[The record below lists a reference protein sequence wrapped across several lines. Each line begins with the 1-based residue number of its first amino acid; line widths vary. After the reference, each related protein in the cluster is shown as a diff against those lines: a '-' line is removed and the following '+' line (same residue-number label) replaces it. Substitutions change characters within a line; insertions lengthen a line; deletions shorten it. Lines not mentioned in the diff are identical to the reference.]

1 MHRPALKEMAPQLHL
16 EAWPDAV
23 VEQVG
28 HDPRG
33 AYAHEFWLPLLG
45 PSSLLVTRKLLDR
58 MEAAGG
64 RCTIDTAELAVSVGL
79 GASVGRNSRIATTFA
94 RLAGFGLLH
103 VGPTR
108 DDDAA
113 VAVRTAW
120 APLSR
125 SQALRLPPS
134 LLERL
139 SAA

>member
-1 MHRPALKEMAPQLHL
+1 MHHIAVKELPPQLHL

-45 PSSLLVTRKLLDR
+45 PSSLLVTRKLLER
-58 MEAAGG
+58 MQAAGG
-64 RCTIDTAELAVSVGL
+64 RCTVDTAELAVSVGL
-79 GASVGRNSRIATTFA
+79 GSGCGRNSRIATTFA

-108 DDDAA
+108 DDAAA

-125 SQALRLPPS
+125 SQAQRLPRP